1 VLAGYHFSS
10 TEMTVEMCLSACRE
24 NEFSYSGLQW
34 QIECYCGDKPT
45 NGFEWAWMNKCHDTC
60 AGNPTQI
67 CGGSNAMSVY
77 TTPKS
82 DPNGLCIFDFP
93 SPRRVLDDYSI
104 TGYINMTIEY
114 CEAICQEFYYF
125 AVQNGDEC
133 YCGDSADRFLP
144 APQSHCN
151 KPCNGDQTQFCG
163 SNWRSNVY
171 RNLNK
176 SQLLPTNGSET
187 LFSMHISG
195 SVETNRYYDDGLS
208 SQKSELYKDL
218 KNEIESELTSIFES
232 HYLVQSAKVSV
243 TGIKPKGSIS
253 LKRRSRHMI
262 AEFVSL
268 CSVRDK
274 TEIATIKNT
283 LIKLVQNSEALTSS
297 TNSFEIAK
305 PKIIKI
311 ENQTSAIQNE
321 KIG

>member
-1 VLAGYHFSS
+1 
-10 TEMTVEMCLSACRE
+10 
-24 NEFSYSGLQW
+24 
-34 QIECYCGDKPT
+34 
-45 NGFEWAWMNKCHDTC
+45 
-60 AGNPTQI
+60 
-67 CGGSNAMSVY
+67 
-77 TTPKS
+77 
-82 DPNGLCIFDFP
+82 
-93 SPRRVLDDYSI
+93 
-104 TGYINMTIEY
+104 
-114 CEAICQEFYYF
+114 
-125 AVQNGDEC
+125 
-133 YCGDSADRFLP
+133 
-144 APQSHCN
+144 
-151 KPCNGDQTQFCG
+151 
-163 SNWRSNVY
+163 
-171 RNLNK
+171 
-176 SQLLPTNGSET
+176 
-187 LFSMHISG
+187 MHISG

-208 SQKSELYKDL
+208 SQKSELYKEL